1 MRRPGTTANAIPRL
15 ENKRTNRS
23 CRKPEGR
30 RHSGSPRADY
40 DHIDFVHTRKH
51 RSNGNKILG
60 DATCIPHPPGTP
72 A

>member
-1 MRRPGTTANAIPRL
+1 MRRPGTTANAVPRL
-15 ENKRTNRS
+15 ENQRTNRS
-23 CRKPEGR
+23 LRKPGGR

-51 RSNGNKILG
+51 RCNGNKIWG
-60 DATCIPHPPGTP
+60 HPTCIPRPPWTP